1 MKLTCIKYTNTNEYN
16 FHTRGFH
23 QTLLYSDEINNF
35 DIEIH
40 HVLFWFVA
48 CKIYDATGGKL
59 KS

>member
-1 MKLTCIKYTNTNEYN
+1 MNIIFRHVGSIRPLKNK
-16 FHTRGFH
+16 
-23 QTLLYSDEINNF
+23 LYSDEINNF